1 MWTSARRTWSV
12 DLVTAPEADSAVPV
26 RVPAAGSRAPA
37 SVLRLHDGRT
47 LGAAGPVLSDA
58 HGWVFRG
65 DRQDGY
71 REHSPG
77 QYGLV
82 PAAVPE
88 FVLTA
93 MFLFT
98 GAPASLRY
106 VVRSRSRARP
116 STTHG
121 SGS

>member
-1 MWTSARRTWSV
+1 MYLSTSPPSAY
-12 DLVTAPEADSAVPV
+12 SAVPV

-37 SVLRLHDGRT
+37 SVLRLHDGRA

-82 PAAVPE
+82 PAAVTE

-93 MFLFT
+93 MFLFIIM
-98 GAPASLRY
+98 GSMMCGIM
-106 VVRSRSRARP
+106 VRSGWGHELFAAAL
-116 STTHG
+116 G
-121 SGS
+121 EAG